1 MKRTTGGPIATKKD
15 ILEPNCRLIKTSR
28 TLIFL
33 FSLLSIN
40 ALLMIVLPVT
50 LLPRREILSLSVTPV
65 PAIIESFCLWK
76 EIRAYA
82 YFSGNILLFLSIIP
96 HNKIIKNNLGG
107 ALWKQ
112 N

>member
-1 MKRTTGGPIATKKD
+1 MKRTTGELTAIKRG
-15 ILEPNCRLIKTSR
+15 ILGLNCRPIKTSR

-40 ALLMIVLPVT
+40 ALLMIALPVI
-50 LLPRREILSLSVTPV
+50 LLPKRETSSLSVIRVPV
-65 PAIIESFCLWK
+65 IIESFCLWK

-96 HNKIIKNNLGG
+96 HNRL
-107 ALWKQ
+107 
-112 N
+112 